1 MNSQNFSCRT
11 TYNTLI
17 VKPIVFSVNLN
28 KFLQINIK
36 NVYYSV
42 EVLFQEGNMELENI
56 TQFLSGYDNALFGS
70 FLVSILIIISGKI
83 HLQYSSRGLREAEV
97 QRIHVGSTPRIGGI
111 ALLVGCVYAW
121 YNSNNFSSNYLGL
134 IILSGIPVLIL
145 GLLDDLNFR
154 IKPKYRLLGAVMSSI
169 LAILLLKTWLNRVD
183 VLFVDQL
190 FLLSPMA
197 IIFTIFATTGVTHS
211 FNVIDGLNGLSLG
224 ISLSIAFFLTVI
236 AWVTSDALVVLLCL
250 VFFLSSLGLFLLNYP
265 WGKIFLGDGGA
276 YFQGHCLSWVAI
288 LLLVRNPE
296 VTAWSILLIFFWPVV
311 ETVFSIYR
319 RVYEKK
325 PASKADR
332 EHFHQLVF
340 DKIKKLKLFHRNST
354 FANSFSAFLIL
365 PAFITPSLLAIIF
378 YNVTINATLVF
389 LFLFALYVFTYY
401 RMKAYF

>member
-1 MNSQNFSCRT
+1 
-11 TYNTLI
+11 
-17 VKPIVFSVNLN
+17 
-28 KFLQINIK
+28 
-36 NVYYSV
+36 
-42 EVLFQEGNMELENI
+42 MELENI
-56 TQFLSGYDNALFGS
+56 TQFLSGYDNVLFGS
-70 FLVSILIIISGKI
+70 FLVSTLIIISGKI
-83 HLQYSSRGLREAEV
+83 HLRYSARGLREAEV

-111 ALLVGCVYAW
+111 AILVGCVYAW
-121 YNSNNFSSNYLGL
+121 YNSNNFSSNYLGF
-134 IILSGIPVLIL
+134 IILSGMPVLIF

-154 IKPKYRLLGAVMSSI
+154 IRPIYRLLGAVMSSI
-169 LAILLLKTWLNRVD
+169 LAIVFLKTWLNRVD

-190 FLLSPMA
+190 FLLSPIA
-197 IIFTIFATTGVTHS
+197 ILFTIFATTGVTHS

-224 ISLSIAFFLTVI
+224 ISLSISFFLTVI
-236 AWVTSDALVVLLCL
+236 AWITSDALVVLLCL
-250 VFFLSSLGLFLLNYP
+250 VFFLSSLGLFLLNFP

-319 RVYEKK
+319 RVYKKK
-325 PASKADR
+325 PASIADR

-340 DKIKKLKLFHRNST
+340 DKIKKLKYFNHNST

-365 PAFITPSLLAIIF
+365 PAFIAPSLLALIF

-389 LFLFALYVFTYY
+389 FVLFALYVFTYY
-401 RMKAYF
+401 RMKASF